1 MFDNCNI
8 MVRAALEAAQSTD
21 GVIGNVTGC
30 TLTVVWNASKRCLM
44 HTTAALTF
52 VSEMKKLQGIIQV
65 GLATGTMLHGNVGT
79 RTSRFA
85 TAFGAP
91 LEAAEA
97 MTDHAHRLG
106 VYCLMADCTSDKRLQ
121 ADQTLRSCLRLVDAW
136 CDLDRDRVTQIF
148 EVSLSHLDSALQA
161 WALVGTGST
170 GNSTNHADL
179 EYQTIKVHDA
189 MKGGDGIA
197 QLGELADEF
206 PDDRVL
212 QKVVD
217 MMRNAVPLPCQGFRT
232 YIQFRHYCEVN
243 APRK

>member
-1 MFDNCNI
+1 
-8 MVRAALEAAQSTD
+8 MVRAAHEAAQSTD

-106 VYCLMADCTSDKRLQ
+106 VYCLHADCTSDKRLQ

-136 CDLDRDRVTQIF
+136 CDLDRDKALISVF
-148 EVSLSHLDSALQA
+148 EVSLSALETSLDAWTMNTGPTKDQGKVEHHTALVQAALKGREGVKDLLQA
-161 WALVGTGST
+161 TKEEPED
-170 GNSTNHADL
+170 H
-179 EYQTIKVHDA
+179 
-189 MKGGDGIA
+189 
-197 QLGELADEF
+197 
-206 PDDRVL
+206 VL
-212 QKVVD
+212 QKVFEMISSSGTTTGYRCSVRFSHYSEVHD
-217 MMRNAVPLPCQGFRT
+217 DPN
-232 YIQFRHYCEVN
+232 QFVN
-243 APRK
+243 NTVQKYE